1 MGGLVRTKRRPF
13 CCCSLWR
20 CYVTSELNVGGNLQH
35 LRGKDPWAVTCSPDE
50 KYLVTAMQENALH
63 GWRLRDKGN
72 LAMAGYP
79 AKIKSFT
86 WVGDTPHLATSGADE
101 AICWPFD
108 GKFGPM
114 ERSPVCVAKN
124 KKQIAT
130 YVEALAGEQAVFV
143 GFQDGAVLLAEADEF
158 KGHCHWGSTGA
169 VSQQLLFPTLA
180 LIF

>member
-1 MGGLVRTKRRPF
+1 
-13 CCCSLWR
+13 
-20 CYVTSELNVGGNLQH
+20 
-35 LRGKDPWAVTCSPDE
+35 
-50 KYLVTAMQENALH
+50 
-63 GWRLRDKGN
+63 
-72 LAMAGYP
+72 MARYP

-143 GFQDGAVLLAEADEF
+143 GFQEELSSFTAFSSLHVDVANGSEILFHRREF
-158 KGHCHWGSTGA
+158 C
-169 VSQQLLFPTLA
+169 
-180 LIF
+180 